1 MAMEKLEGIPRDVAL
16 KKIWLRDSKGLIV
29 KDRPAGGISHH
40 KADFAH
46 EHRCRDKV
54 FYIVKTTS
62 VNITRDFV
70 IKCGLCYQPHFP
82 RTVIFDD
89 KRRHY

>member
-29 KDRPAGGISHH
+29 KDRPTGGISHH

-46 EHRCRDKV
+46 EHRYRHKFLHSKDDIFKHHVC
-54 FYIVKTTS
+54 FCS
-62 VNITRDFV
+62 ENVN
-70 IKCGLCYQPHFP
+70 
-82 RTVIFDD
+82 FDTNHH
-89 KRRHY
+89 RVHILL

>member
-46 EHRCRDKV
+46 EHRCRHK
-54 FYIVKTTS
+54 FLYGK
-62 VNITRDFV
+62 
-70 IKCGLCYQPHFP
+70 
-82 RTVIFDD
+82 DD
-89 KRRHY
+89 ICKHHT